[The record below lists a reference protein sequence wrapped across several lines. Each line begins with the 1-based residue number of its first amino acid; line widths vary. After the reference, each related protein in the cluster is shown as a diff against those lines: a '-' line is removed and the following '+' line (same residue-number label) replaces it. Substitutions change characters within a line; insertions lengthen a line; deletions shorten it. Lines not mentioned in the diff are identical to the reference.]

1 MIDSGPVVTLASR
14 SCVPCRDGMPPLQF
28 AEAHALLSQL
38 GGWTIAHG
46 PRLAKVWKL
55 ANFAEALAFVNRIGA
70 IAEAEDHHPDIALAW
85 GRVGVELWTH
95 AAGGL
100 TENDFIVAA
109 KIDEAAV
116 G

>member
-1 MIDSGPVVTLASR
+1 MAALSG
-14 SCVPCRDGMPPLQF
+14 
-28 AEAHALLSQL
+28 AEARALLAGL
-38 GGWTIAHG
+38 DGWTIMDG
-46 PRLAKVWKL
+46 PRLAKTWKL
-55 ANFAEALAFVNRIGA
+55 ANFAEALAFVNSIGA

-109 KIDEAAV
+109 HIDGAKAA
-116 G
+116 